1 MFYLKNLSLWRT
13 KMTKRIVFT
22 FMMLFLV
29 FALFACGGGSDPV
42 KVVVANNPV
51 GETNIWEKLVFDHTE
66 ANSIVFKGD
75 NGLSYWTLSEKG
87 IATLVNYDGNL
98 PTNVVTDD
106 NGVRTYTFTVSDIE
120 TSFQLYVM
128 PETIDVGTED
138 DIVMIV
144 FRHAQENILYQK
156 GETFDPTGMLIYVVQ
171 RDGDVTLLN
180 GEDVKD
186 QFDDHGYDPLDEDG
200 FKDQY
205 SYTVTFT
212 EGTFSQDFEVYV
224 AGGERPLTNKDA
236 NFFDWILVIPVAF
249 VMQFFASV
257 FGNNFAVGILLT
269 TIVVRTLAWP
279 IYAKSN
285 DMSIKM
291 NLAQPDMQRVQNKY
305 AAKKD
310 PQSQQQM
317 QMEMM
322 QVYKKHGINVL
333 GCLMPFLQMPIF
345 IAMYG
350 VVRRITLPGGMYTD
364 AVVNT
369 NFFGINLANGNDGII
384 GMVLAGIVGGTMFLL
399 QRISMKKPS
408 YAKNTGRQNQN
419 PQAQQTEKTM
429 KYVSYFMVVMMAFA
443 SYSSNA
449 LALYWI
455 FGNIYSLGQTLIN
468 RKLNE
473 KKHETLRQK
482 QILG

>member
-1 MFYLKNLSLWRT
+1 MS
-13 KMTKRIVFT
+13 KRIVFT
-22 FMMLFLV
+22 LMMVLLV
-29 FALFACGGGSDPV
+29 FSLVACGGGSDPV
-42 KVVVANNPV
+42 KKVISNNPV
-51 GETNIWEKLVFDHTE
+51 GEKDVWEKLVFDHTE

-87 IATLVNYDGNL
+87 VGTLVNYDGAL
-98 PTNVVTDD
+98 PTNVTTDI
-106 NGVRTYTFTVSDIE
+106 NGVRTYTYTVSDIE
-120 TSFQLYVM
+120 TSFQLYVK
-128 PETIDVGTED
+128 PETIVGNPDDV
-138 DIVMIV
+138 VMIA
-144 FRHAQENILYQK
+144 FRHLKDNVLYQI

-171 RDGDVTLLN
+171 RDGDVVELK
-180 GEDVKD
+180 GADVSD
-186 QFDDHGYDPLDEDG
+186 QFDDHGYDPLGEDG
-200 FKDQY
+200 FNNQF

-212 EGTFSQDFEVYV
+212 HDNFSQDFEVYV
-224 AGGERPLTNKDA
+224 AGGERPISNKDA
-236 NFFDWILVIPVAF
+236 TFFDWILVIPVAF
-249 VMQFFASV
+249 VMNFFATLL
-257 FGNNFAVGILLT
+257 GNNFAVGILLT

-305 AAKKD
+305 ATKKD
-310 PQSQQQM
+310 PQSQQMM

-322 QVYKKHGINVL
+322 QVYKKHGINVF

-350 VVRRITLPGGMYTD
+350 VVRRITLDGGMYTEGVID
-364 AVVNT
+364 T
-369 NFFGINLANGNDGII
+369 NFLGINLANGNDGII
-384 GMVLAGIVGGTMFLL
+384 GMILAGIVGGTMFLL
-399 QRISMKKPS
+399 QQISMKKPA
-408 YAKNTGRQNQN
+408 YAKNTGRQNLN

-429 KYVSYFMVVMMAFA
+429 KYVSYFMVIMMAFA
-443 SYSSNA
+443 SYGSNA

-455 FGNIYSLGQTLIN
+455 FGNIYSLGQTLVN

-473 KKHETLRQK
+473 KKHEKLRQK

>member
-1 MFYLKNLSLWRT
+1 
-13 KMTKRIVFT
+13 
-22 FMMLFLV
+22 
-29 FALFACGGGSDPV
+29 
-42 KVVVANNPV
+42 
-51 GETNIWEKLVFDHTE
+51 
-66 ANSIVFKGD
+66 
-75 NGLSYWTLSEKG
+75 
-87 IATLVNYDGNL
+87 
-98 PTNVVTDD
+98 
-106 NGVRTYTFTVSDIE
+106 
-120 TSFQLYVM
+120 
-128 PETIDVGTED
+128 
-138 DIVMIV
+138 
-144 FRHAQENILYQK
+144 
-156 GETFDPTGMLIYVVQ
+156 
-171 RDGDVTLLN
+171 
-180 GEDVKD
+180 
-186 QFDDHGYDPLDEDG
+186 
-200 FKDQY
+200 
-205 SYTVTFT
+205 
-212 EGTFSQDFEVYV
+212 
-224 AGGERPLTNKDA
+224 
-236 NFFDWILVIPVAF
+236 
-249 VMQFFASV
+249 MQFFASI
-257 FGNNFAVGILLT
+257 FGNNFAIGILLT

-305 AAKKD
+305 AARKD

-322 QVYKKHGINVL
+322 QVYKKHGISVF

-350 VVRRITLPGGMYTD
+350 VVRRIALPGGMYTD
-364 AVVNT
+364 AVTNT
-369 NFFGINLANGNDGII
+369 NFLGINLANGNDGII

-399 QRISMKKPS
+399 QRISMKKPA
-408 YAKNTGRQNQN
+408 YAKNTGRQNLN

-429 KYVSYFMVVMMAFA
+429 KYVSYFMVIMMAFA

-473 KKHETLRQK
+473 KKHEALRQK

>member
-1 MFYLKNLSLWRT
+1 MR
-13 KMTKRIVFT
+13 KRIIFT
-22 FMMLFLV
+22 VMMLFVV
-29 FALFACGGGSDPV
+29 FALVACGGGSDPV
-42 KVVVANNPV
+42 KVVVPNNPV
-51 GETNIWEKLVFDHTE
+51 GEKDVWEKLVFDHTE

-87 IATLVNYDGNL
+87 VGKLVSYDGSL
-98 PTNVVTDD
+98 PTNVVTDA

-120 TSFQLYVM
+120 TSFRLYIK
-128 PETIDVGTED
+128 PETMDAQTKDDV
-138 DIVMIV
+138 VMIA
-144 FRHAQENILYQK
+144 FRHTVNNVLYQK
-156 GETFDPTGMLIYVVQ
+156 GESFDPTGMLIYVVE
-171 RDGDVTLLN
+171 RDGDVTELK

-186 QFDDHGYDPLDEDG
+186 QFDDHDYNPLGDDG
-200 FKDQY
+200 FRNQY

-212 EGTFSQDFEVYV
+212 EGDFSQDFQVYV
-224 AGGERPLTNKDA
+224 SGGENPISNKDA
-236 NFFDWILVIPVAF
+236 KFFDWILVIPVAF
-249 VMQFFASV
+249 IMNFFASL

-305 AAKKD
+305 ATRKD
-310 PQSQQQM
+310 PQSQQMM

-333 GCLMPFLQMPIF
+333 GCLTPFLQMPIF

-364 AVVNT
+364 GVANT
-369 NFFGINLANGNDGII
+369 NFLGINLANGNDGII
-384 GMVLAGIVGGTMFLL
+384 GIVLAAIVGGTMFLL
-399 QRISMKKPS
+399 QQISMKKPA
-408 YAKNTGRQNQN
+408 YAKNTGRQNPN

-429 KYVSYFMVVMMAFA
+429 KYVSYFMVIMMAFA
-443 SYSSNA
+443 SYGSNA

-468 RKLNE
+468 RKLNA
-473 KKHETLRQK
+473 KKHEKLKQK

>member
-1 MFYLKNLSLWRT
+1 
-13 KMTKRIVFT
+13 
-22 FMMLFLV
+22 MMLFLV
-29 FALFACGGGSDPV
+29 FVLFACGGGADPV
-42 KVVVANNPV
+42 KVVVPNNPV
-51 GETNIWEKLVFDHTE
+51 GEKDIWEKLVFDHTE

-87 IATLVNYDGNL
+87 IATLVDYDGTL

-120 TSFQLYVM
+120 TSFKLYVM
-128 PETIDVGTED
+128 PETIVGDPD

-144 FRHAQENILYQK
+144 FRHLQENVLYQK
-156 GETFDPTGMLIYVVQ
+156 GETFDPTGMLIYVVE
-171 RDGDVTLLN
+171 RDGDVRQLK

-186 QFDDHGYDPLDEDG
+186 QFDDHDYDPLDEDG

-212 EGTFSQDFEVYV
+212 EGTFSEDFQVYV
-224 AGGERPLTNKDA
+224 AGGERPLSNKDA

-257 FGNNFAVGILLT
+257 FGNNFAIGILLT

-369 NFFGINLANGNDGII
+369 NFLGINLANGNDGII

-399 QRISMKKPS
+399 QRISMKKPA
-408 YAKNTGRQNQN
+408 YAKNTGRQNLN

-429 KYVSYFMVVMMAFA
+429 KYVSYFMVIMMAFA

>member
-1 MFYLKNLSLWRT
+1 
-13 KMTKRIVFT
+13 MTKRIIFT
-22 FMMLFLV
+22 VMMLFLV
-29 FALFACGGGSDPV
+29 FGLFACGGGADPI

-51 GETNIWEKLVFDHTE
+51 GEKDVYEKLVFDHTE
-66 ANSIVFKGD
+66 ASSIVFKGD

-87 IATLVNYDGNL
+87 VATLVNYEGSL
-98 PTNVVTDD
+98 PSNVQTDD

-120 TSFQLYVM
+120 ASFKLYVM
-128 PETIDVGTED
+128 PETLVGDPDDV
-138 DIVMIV
+138 VMIA
-144 FRHAQENILYQK
+144 FRHQQDNVLYQK
-156 GETFDPTGMLIYVVQ
+156 GETFDPTGMLIYVVE
-171 RDGDVTLLN
+171 RDGDVVELK

-186 QFDDHGYDPLDEDG
+186 QFDDHDYNPLGEDG

-212 EGTFSQDFEVYV
+212 HNNFSQNLDVYV
-224 AGGERPLTNKDA
+224 AGGERPLTDQDA

-249 VMQFFASV
+249 VMHFFASF

-291 NLAQPDMQRVQNKY
+291 NLAQPDMQRVQSKY
-305 AAKKD
+305 AARKD

-322 QVYKKHGINVL
+322 QVYKKHGISVF

-350 VVRRITLPGGMYTD
+350 VVRRITLPGGMYTESV
-364 AVVNT
+364 ANT

-408 YAKNTGRQNQN
+408 YAKNTGRQNMN

-429 KYVSYFMVVMMAFA
+429 KYVSYFMVIMMAFA

-473 KKHETLRQK
+473 KKHEALRQK

>member
-1 MFYLKNLSLWRT
+1 
-13 KMTKRIVFT
+13 MTKRIIFT
-22 FMMLFLV
+22 MMMLFLV
-29 FALFACGGGSDPV
+29 FGLFACGGGSDPI
-42 KVVVANNPV
+42 KVVVSNNPV

-87 IATLVNYDGNL
+87 VANKVDYDGNL

-106 NGVRTYTFTVSDIE
+106 NGVRTYTYTVSDIE
-120 TSFQLYVM
+120 TSFKLYVK
-128 PETIDVGTED
+128 PETTVGD
-138 DIVMIV
+138 DNDIVMIA
-144 FRHAQENILYQK
+144 FRFEQDNVLYQK
-156 GETFDPTGMLIYVVQ
+156 GETFDPTGMMIYVVE
-171 RDGDVTLLN
+171 RDGDVTALR

-186 QFDDHGYDPLDEDG
+186 QFDDHGYDPMGEDG

-212 EGTFSQDFEVYV
+212 QGDASEDFTVYV

-249 VMQFFASV
+249 VMQFFASI
-257 FGNNFAVGILLT
+257 FGNNFAIGILLT

-305 AAKKD
+305 AARKD

-322 QVYKKHGINVL
+322 QIYKKHGISVF

-364 AVVNT
+364 AVTNT
-369 NFFGINLANGNDGII
+369 NFLGINLANGNDGII

-399 QRISMKKPS
+399 QRISMKKPA
-408 YAKNTGRQNQN
+408 YAKNTGRQNLN

-429 KYVSYFMVVMMAFA
+429 KYVSYFMVIMMAFA

-473 KKHETLRQK
+473 KKHEALRQK

>member
-1 MFYLKNLSLWRT
+1 MS
-13 KMTKRIVFT
+13 KRIVFT
-22 FMMLFLV
+22 LMMVLLV
-29 FALFACGGGSDPV
+29 FSLVACGGGSDPV
-42 KVVVANNPV
+42 KKVISNNPV
-51 GETNIWEKLVFDHTE
+51 GEKDVWEKLVFDHTE

-87 IATLVNYDGNL
+87 VGTLVNYDGAL
-98 PTNVVTDD
+98 PTNVTTDT
-106 NGVRTYTFTVSDIE
+106 NGVRTYTYTVSDIE
-120 TSFQLYVM
+120 TSFQLYVK
-128 PETIDVGTED
+128 PETIVGNPDDV
-138 DIVMIV
+138 VMIA
-144 FRHAQENILYQK
+144 FRHLKDNVLYQI

-171 RDGDVTLLN
+171 RDGDVVELK
-180 GEDVKD
+180 GADVSD
-186 QFDDHGYDPLDEDG
+186 QFDDHGYDPLGEDG
-200 FKDQY
+200 FNNQF

-212 EGTFSQDFEVYV
+212 HDNFSQDFEVYV
-224 AGGERPLTNKDA
+224 AGGERPISNKDA
-236 NFFDWILVIPVAF
+236 TFFDWILVIPVAF
-249 VMQFFASV
+249 VMNFFASLL
-257 FGNNFAVGILLT
+257 GNNFAVGILLT

-305 AAKKD
+305 ATKKD
-310 PQSQQQM
+310 PQSQQMM

-322 QVYKKHGINVL
+322 QVYKKHGINVF

-350 VVRRITLPGGMYTD
+350 VVRRITLPGGMYTEG
-364 AVVNT
+364 VINT
-369 NFFGINLANGNDGII
+369 NFLGINLANGNDGII
-384 GMVLAGIVGGTMFLL
+384 GMILAGIVGGTMFLL
-399 QRISMKKPS
+399 QQISMKKPA
-408 YAKNTGRQNQN
+408 YAKNTGRQNLN

-429 KYVSYFMVVMMAFA
+429 KYVSYFMVIMMAFA
-443 SYSSNA
+443 SYGSNA

-455 FGNIYSLGQTLIN
+455 FGNIYSLGQTLVN

-473 KKHETLRQK
+473 KKHEKLRQK

>member
-1 MFYLKNLSLWRT
+1 
-13 KMTKRIVFT
+13 MTKRIIFS

-29 FALFACGGGSDPV
+29 FVLFACGGGADPV
-42 KVVVANNPV
+42 KVVVPNNPV
-51 GETNIWEKLVFDHTE
+51 GEKDIWEKLVFDHTE

-87 IATLVNYDGNL
+87 IATLVDYDGTL

-120 TSFQLYVM
+120 TSFKLYVM
-128 PETIDVGTED
+128 PETPVGD
-138 DIVMIV
+138 SNDIVMIV
-144 FRHAQENILYQK
+144 FRHLQENVLYQK
-156 GETFDPTGMLIYVVQ
+156 GETFDPTGMLIYVVE
-171 RDGDVTLLN
+171 RDGDVRQLK

-186 QFDDHGYDPLDEDG
+186 QFDDHDYDPLDEDG

-212 EGTFSQDFEVYV
+212 EGTFSEDFQVYV
-224 AGGERPLTNKDA
+224 AGGERPLSNKDA

-257 FGNNFAVGILLT
+257 FGNNFAIGILLT

-369 NFFGINLANGNDGII
+369 NFLGINLANGNDGII

-399 QRISMKKPS
+399 QRISMKKPA
-408 YAKNTGRQNQN
+408 YAKNTGRQNLN

-429 KYVSYFMVVMMAFA
+429 KYVSYFMVIMMAFA

>member
-1 MFYLKNLSLWRT
+1 M
-13 KMTKRIVFT
+13 
-22 FMMLFLV
+22 
-29 FALFACGGGSDPV
+29 
-42 KVVVANNPV
+42 
-51 GETNIWEKLVFDHTE
+51 
-66 ANSIVFKGD
+66 
-75 NGLSYWTLSEKG
+75 
-87 IATLVNYDGNL
+87 
-98 PTNVVTDD
+98 
-106 NGVRTYTFTVSDIE
+106 
-120 TSFQLYVM
+120 
-128 PETIDVGTED
+128 
-138 DIVMIV
+138 
-144 FRHAQENILYQK
+144 
-156 GETFDPTGMLIYVVQ
+156 IYVVE
-171 RDGDVTLLN
+171 RDGDVTALR

-186 QFDDHGYDPLDEDG
+186 QFDDHGYDPMGEDG

-212 EGTFSQDFEVYV
+212 QGDASEDFTVYV

-236 NFFDWILVIPVAF
+236 NFFDWILVIPIAF
-249 VMQFFASV
+249 VMQFFASI
-257 FGNNFAVGILLT
+257 FGNNFAIGILLT

-305 AAKKD
+305 AARKD

-322 QVYKKHGINVL
+322 QIYKKHGISVF

-364 AVVNT
+364 AVTNT
-369 NFFGINLANGNDGII
+369 NFLGINLANGNDGII

-399 QRISMKKPS
+399 QRISMKKPA
-408 YAKNTGRQNQN
+408 YAKNTGRQNLN

-429 KYVSYFMVVMMAFA
+429 KYVSYFMVIMMAFA

-473 KKHETLRQK
+473 KKHEALRQK